1 MSGKPPIKMG
11 QKWTEQSVIDKLW
24 KKELLTKIENDT
36 GAKPGSK
43 EMMNHYTTQL
53 NQLMASLSEEELEE
67 ARETAKEWNTEG
79 VPAEIKVEIACK
91 KGEDMIHHFAS
102 EM

>member
-1 MSGKPPIKMG
+1 
-11 QKWTEQSVIDKLW
+11 
-24 KKELLTKIENDT
+24 
-36 GAKPGSK
+36 
-43 EMMNHYTTQL
+43 
-53 NQLMASLSEEELEE
+53 MASLSEEELEE